1 MSPSIIGLILG
12 ILAILIVVLPTIMG
26 AVRGLKKSTF
36 RFVWVVVWAF
46 VCFFL
51 AQVIAK
57 SLVNVDISFL
67 NLSVDG
73 QAVNT
78 LPEYFIK
85 LLETSNSDVAH
96 VISDNPQVLDLVTT
110 MVALGLSLVVFELLF
125 WLTKWILW
133 PIWAILSAI
142 FFKNK
147 KVIKTQKRVV
157 NENITIPEKQETV
170 KINKHSGFG
179 ALVGLAMGIV
189 VLIFTFIPIAGINNV
204 ALELERVTQTEQ
216 EDGTTKG
223 IITQNLQDDGYLY
236 CYENSAVKK
245 VLKYTGVD
253 AISGAFASA
262 LTTTNFQ
269 GEKINLKNEIT
280 YYGSI
285 YTDYDTVQK
294 TDFGNITQEQMNE
307 LLPVIQNMSDKV
319 LASGIVASLYNQLA
333 PYLIDNML
341 SNPDYF
347 IKLPDLNNDIL
358 NAALRAYLVEV
369 KDISASELRSDVPH
383 LINVAKQLNDVGLLV
398 PIIKNDLKLKY
409 VQDNISK
416 NLANGINDD
425 LMSMKTVS
433 KLLPIAI
440 SSGIEYGCQQIDVE
454 YVKSDEKLTNE
465 EFKNFFGNL
474 LSDAVDIV
482 KGIDEDLDLKLS
494 TQCFKSVGD
503 VLDSVKNSKLL
514 TSQTYQNLVDYATDK
529 ANAEVDK
536 MKLDDEF
543 KTIAK
548 SLIRSVGTIPSFK
561 TELENLGNAYQNF
574 LNYNTENGTKND
586 IDAKTAFDILD
597 NIKTCHIYQSNLDAI
612 IENANNFAVRYVA
625 ENDLPLETTNF
636 KTILEKLKLVIS
648 FSNEFNAMN
657 DTIEFVKKLSKS
669 SNMSDEI
676 MKEENLKALGKNL
689 DNAIAKGSV
698 LLGKENCQLAIQAV
712 VAKVEL
718 PNDIK
723 DVSVNGK
730 PIVEALKENVNKISS
745 FESELSIVSK
755 LLDLD
760 TSNLAQTGKTLDEV
774 KTSALL
780 DGVISPVV
788 AYVIDKKANE
798 LTDQDVKNIVLKIK
812 DNVDAIESYETEFGY
827 MDKLLGIDFDNT
839 GLSQIGKTLDEVKN
853 SKLIGGAIDDIIILE
868 TDRETEKYDDEDV
881 KAIVEKAKKNID
893 QIESYEA
900 EFEYLQKFVDLDF
913 DTATLAEF
921 GTLLD
926 SLTQSKLFQNVTN
939 DILSVAL
946 DNAEGNISNST
957 DYTEILTDLKANV
970 ENITPQNP
978 LYDSTIYSKETTALQ
993 SLVNFA
999 NNGETKTIATLKN
1012 YLQTNI
1018 VNSNQI
1024 SQSILFGENV
1034 LKDIAKLGV
1043 DKVKKDVD
1051 IAELDQAFVEIRAT
1065 IPSAQNFMVID
1076 ALDNL
1081 NEIGTKVKSATN
1093 VKVDSSLSKEKV
1105 GELGATLD
1113 SLKQSK
1119 YQNVINANA
1128 ITIIG
1133 NYAFKTLNTEI
1144 QNSAFVSAKKSQAN
1158 DVYNT
1163 LTKTSDPVYSDFA
1176 NQLANI
1182 LFD

>member
-1 MSPSIIGLILG
+1 MSPSIISLILG

-36 RFVWVVVWAF
+36 RFVWVFVWAF

-96 VISDNPQVLDLVTT
+96 VISDNPQVLNLVTT

-133 PIWAILSAI
+133 PIWAILSAV

-253 AISGAFASA
+253 AISGAFANA

-294 TDFGNITQEQMNE
+294 TDFGNITQEQMNK
-307 LLPVIQNMSDKV
+307 LLPVIENMSDKV
-319 LASGIVASLYNQLA
+319 LASGIVANLYNQLA

-347 IKLPDLNNDIL
+347 LKLPDLNNDIL
-358 NAALRAYLVEV
+358 NAALRTYLVEV

-398 PIIKNDLKLKY
+398 PIVKNDLKLKY

-416 NLANGINDD
+416 NLANNINDD

-440 SSGIEYGCQQIDVE
+440 SSGIEYGCQQIDVGF
-454 YVKSDEKLTNE
+454 VKSDEKLTNE

-482 KGIDEDLDLKLS
+482 KGIDESLDLKLS

-514 TSQTYQNLVDYATDK
+514 TSQTYQNLVDYATNK

-536 MKLDDEF
+536 MKLGDEF
-543 KTIAK
+543 KAIAK
-548 SLIRSVGTIPSFK
+548 SLIASVGTIPSFK

-574 LNYNTENGTKND
+574 LNYNTENGTKNN
-586 IDAKTAFDILD
+586 IDVKTAFDILD

-612 IENANNFAVRYVA
+612 IGNANDFAVRYVA
-625 ENDLPLETTNF
+625 ENNLPFETTNF
-636 KTILEKLKLVIS
+636 KTILEKLKLVTS

-657 DTIEFVKKLSKS
+657 DTIEFVKMLSKS

-676 MKEENLKALGKNL
+676 MKAENLKALGKNL
-689 DNAIAKGSV
+689 DSAIAKGSV

-712 VAKVEL
+712 VAKIEL
-718 PNDIK
+718 PSDIK
-723 DVSVNGK
+723 DVSINGK

-760 TSNLAQTGKTLDEV
+760 TSNLAKTGKTLDEV

-780 DGVISPVV
+780 NGVISPVV
-788 AYVIDKKANE
+788 ADVIDKKANQ
-798 LTDQDVKNIVLKIK
+798 LTDQDVKTIVLKIK

-839 GLSQIGKTLDEVKN
+839 SLSQIGKILDEVKD
-853 SKLIGGAIDDIIILE
+853 SRLIGNAIDDIIIME
-868 TDRETEKYDDEDV
+868 TDRETQKYDDEDV
-881 KAIVEKAKKNID
+881 KAIVEKVKKNIS

-900 EFEYLQKFVDLDF
+900 EFDYLQKFVDLDF

-921 GTLLD
+921 GVLLD

-946 DNAEGNISNST
+946 DNAAGNISNNG
-957 DYTEILTDLKANV
+957 DYIEILTDLKANV
-970 ENITPQNP
+970 EYITPQNP
-978 LYDSTIYSKETTALQ
+978 LYDGTIYSKETTTLQ
-993 SLVNFA
+993 ALVNFA
-999 NNGETKTIATLKN
+999 NNGEAKTIATLKN
-1012 YLQTNI
+1012 FLQTNI

-1043 DKVKKDVD
+1043 DKVKKDVG

-1065 IPSAQNFMVID
+1065 ISSAQNFMVID

-1081 NEIGTKVKSATN
+1081 DEIGTKVKSATN
-1093 VKVDSSLSKEKV
+1093 VKVDSSLSKEKI
-1105 GELGATLD
+1105 GEFGATLD

-1119 YQNVINANA
+1119 YQNVINENA

-1144 QNSAFVSAKKSQAN
+1144 QNSAVESTKKSQAN

-1163 LTKTSDPVYSDFA
+1163 LIATSDPVYSNFA
-1176 NQLANI
+1176 IQLASI